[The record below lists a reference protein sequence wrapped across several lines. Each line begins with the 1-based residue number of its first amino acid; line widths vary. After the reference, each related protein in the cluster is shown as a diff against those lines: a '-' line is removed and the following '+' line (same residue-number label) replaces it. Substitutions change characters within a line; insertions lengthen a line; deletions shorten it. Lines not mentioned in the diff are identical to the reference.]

1 MASVKPPRLHQ
12 ARKLRVRRLRA
23 ADVGALIELV
33 SQLSAQRSDDL
44 PKNVSAIT
52 AAEVKRHF
60 LGHRSKFLTL
70 VAELDGVVVAYA
82 LLLAAYDS
90 ARATEGLNV
99 ADIYVNAEGRKKSVG
114 RTLLAA
120 CAAEAKRQGK
130 TYLTWLSKAWDVP
143 SHDSYR
149 RIGAI
154 EEPVMTHLLPLTKV
168 PAFVA
173 EGQTM
178 MPAKGLRKRRPART

>member
-1 MASVKPPRLHQ
+1 MSPVKPQRLHQ
-12 ARKLRVRRLRA
+12 ARKLCVRRVKA
-23 ADVGALIELV
+23 ADTAALIQLVAEL
-33 SQLSAQRSDDL
+33 STQRADDL
-44 PKNVSAIT
+44 QKRASALT
-52 AAEVKRHF
+52 AAEVKRQF
-60 LGHRSKFLTL
+60 LGRSPKFLTL

-143 SHDSYR
+143 AHDSYR